1 MNKSKIQIFAVV
13 TFLLIA
19 GLLFAFTQKDKLP
32 EKELKQLSSL
42 NEKYGLIDVTPIDER
57 IASKN
62 YTALFEADILKADL
76 FDSDTIDLA
85 PQEVILKL
93 GTEKNPENMENIFLL
108 SFNTEENIG
117 SIVTAYSQA
126 GLVKY
131 AEPNFDIELAET
143 VISESA
149 EEITEETP
157 IDEVENLEKPVKVA
171 VIDSGIDAS
180 HDFFKDK
187 LLRGWDFVEE
197 TSVVSDEVGHGTHVA
212 GIVLSNSTSA
222 KIMPIKFTN
231 GKKGKMSAL
240 VKSIKFA
247 ADNGSQIINLSLGLK
262 THSKVLDEAI
272 SYAQNKN
279 IIIVAAAGNYNTD
292 AKYYPAAAPDV
303 IAVAAL
309 NKKDQ
314 KLYQSNYGSWV
325 DFSALGQDIYST
337 SLNNNYTYRTGTSQ
351 AAPFVTAKLV
361 NLISLADD
369 DYKVADII
377 SELIK
382 NSQPI
387 DDNLLGRKLL

>member
-76 FDSDTIDLA
+76 FDSDTIDLK
-85 PQEVILKL
+85 PQELILKL
-93 GTEKNPENMENIFLL
+93 SNSENPENMENLFLL
-108 SFNTEENIG
+108 SFNTEENID
-117 SIVTAYSQA
+117 SIVADYSQA

-131 AEPNFDIELAET
+131 AEPNLEVELAET
-143 VISESA
+143 AISET
-149 EEITEETP
+149 TEETP
-157 IDEVENLEKPVKVA
+157 SVEIPNTEKPVKVA
-171 VIDSGIDAS
+171 IIDSGIDAS

-187 LLRGWDFVEE
+187 LLDGWDFVEE
-197 TSVVSDEVGHGTHVA
+197 TSVVSDEIGHGTHVA
-212 GIVLSNSTSA
+212 GIVLSNSTAA

-240 VKSIKFA
+240 IKSIKFA

-262 THSKVLDEAI
+262 KDSKVLDEAI
-272 SYAQNKN
+272 RYAQDKN
-279 IIIVAAAGNYNTD
+279 IVIVAAAGNYNTD
-292 AKYYPAAAPDV
+292 AEYYPAAAPDV

-309 NKKDQ
+309 DKKDH

-325 DFSALGQDIYST
+325 DFSAIGQDIYST

-361 NLISLADD
+361 QLISLADE
-369 DYKVADII
+369 DYKVADIL
-377 SELIK
+377 SELNK

-387 DDNLLGRKLL
+387 DEKLLGRKVL

>member
-1 MNKSKIQIFAVV
+1 MMKKSKIQIFVVV
-13 TFLLIA
+13 TFLLVA
-19 GLLFAFTQKDKLP
+19 GLIFGFVQKDKLP
-32 EKELKQLSSL
+32 EQDLKQLSSL
-42 NEKYGLIDVTPIDER
+42 NEKYGLIDVAPIDER

-62 YTALFEADILKADL
+62 YPALFEADILKADL
-76 FDSDTIDLA
+76 FDGDTINLA
-85 PQEVILKL
+85 PQELILKL
-93 GTEKNPENMENIFLL
+93 ENEKNPQNMENLFLL
-108 SFNTEENIG
+108 SFKTEEKVET
-117 SIVTAYSQA
+117 IVEDYTKA
-126 GLVKY
+126 GLVEY

-143 VISESA
+143 VISET
-149 EEITEETP
+149 TEEP
-157 IDEVENLEKPVKVA
+157 PVEEKSTNLEKPVKVA
-171 VIDSGIDAS
+171 VIDSGIDTS

-187 LLRGWDFVEE
+187 LLSGWDFVEE

-212 GIVLSNSTSA
+212 GIVLSNSISA

-240 VKSIKFA
+240 IKSIKFA

-262 THSKVLDEAI
+262 TDSKVLDEAI

-309 NKKDQ
+309 DKKDQ

-361 NLISLADD
+361 DLISIADE
-369 DYKVADII
+369 DYKISDII
-377 SELIK
+377 SQLKE
-382 NSQPI
+382 NSEPI
-387 DDNLLGRKLL
+387 DDNLLGRKVL